1 MKLQKQL
8 MANPQQEPFNNL
20 SNEHR
25 AMKESIE
32 AELKVLQ
39 QLYEQVILEPYELLQ
54 YFTLKQDLEI
64 QHKQVDLFQ
73 TELQHLVQ
81 PSNSNM

>member
-1 MKLQKQL
+1 
-8 MANPQQEPFNNL
+8 MAGKMTPY
-20 SNEHR
+20 ST
-25 AMKESIE
+25 MKESIE

-39 QLYEQVILEPYELLQ
+39 QLYEQVMLEPYELLQ

-81 PSNSNM
+81 PSNSNV